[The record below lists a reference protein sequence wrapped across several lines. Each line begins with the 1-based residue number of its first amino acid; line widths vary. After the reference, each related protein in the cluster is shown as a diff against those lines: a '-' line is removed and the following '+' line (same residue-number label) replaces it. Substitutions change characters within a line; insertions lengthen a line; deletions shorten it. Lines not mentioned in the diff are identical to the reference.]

1 MPQHFLTI
9 LDLNPDEAVRLLDR
23 AATMKA
29 MDFRSELLQGKTCI
43 LVFEKAST
51 RTRVSFEVAV
61 RHLGGWPIFM
71 TQNDS
76 QLGRDEP
83 IRDTARVLSRYADC
97 LIVRT
102 FGHHKLEEL
111 AGHGS
116 IPVVNALSDEYH
128 PCQIMADLLTMREHS
143 GTLDGVRLAYIGD
156 GNNIAHSLINAAARF
171 PLRLAVAS
179 PKGYEPSAAIVE
191 KARSLGADISI
202 VNDPVQAATGADYLY
217 TDVWASMGQE
227 AEQAAR
233 AKVFSG
239 YQINDALL
247 AVAAP
252 GCKILHCLPAHR
264 GEEITDAA
272 MEGPASIVWD
282 QAENRLHIQKA
293 ILEWIFTK
301 AC

>member
-9 LDLNPDEAVRLLDR
+9 LDFSRDEAAALLDR
-23 AATMKA
+23 AAAMKA
-29 MDFRSELLQGKTCI
+29 ADYRSTRLDGKTCI

-83 IRDTARVLSRYADC
+83 IRDTARVLSRYADA

-111 AGHGS
+111 AANGS

-128 PCQIMADLLTMREHS
+128 PCQILADLLTMREHS
-143 GTLDGVRLAYIGD
+143 GRLDGLTVAFVGD

-171 PLRLAVAS
+171 PIRVVVAA
-179 PKGYEPSAAIVE
+179 PKGYEPLPAVVE
-191 KARSLGADISI
+191 RARSEGADVVV
-202 VNDPVQAATGADYLY
+202 VNDPKEAARGAHYLY

-227 AEQAAR
+227 SERAVRAEAFAG
-233 AKVFSG
+233 F
-239 YQINDALL
+239 QINDALL
-247 AVAAP
+247 ALAKP
-252 GCKILHCLPAHR
+252 GARVLHCLPAHR
-264 GEEITDAA
+264 GEEITDSV

-282 QAENRLHIQKA
+282 EAENRLHVQKA

-301 AC
+301 GK

>member
-1 MPQHFLTI
+1 MPRHFLTI
-9 LDLNPDEAVRLLDR
+9 LDFSHDEAARILDR
-23 AATMKA
+23 AAAMKA
-29 MDFRSELLQGKTCI
+29 ADHRSDLLAGKTCI
-43 LVFEKAST
+43 LIFEKAST

-102 FGHHKLEEL
+102 FGHDKLADL
-111 AGHGS
+111 AGYGS
-116 IPVVNALSDEYH
+116 IPVVNALSDAYH

-143 GTLDGVRLAYIGD
+143 GRLDGLKLTYVGD
-156 GNNIAHSLINAAARF
+156 GNNIAHSIVNAAARF
-171 PLRLAVAS
+171 PIRVAIAS
-179 PKGYEPSAAIVE
+179 PDGYKPDPAVVA
-191 KARSLGADISI
+191 KAREQGAD
-202 VNDPVQAATGADYLY
+202 VTVVTDPAEAAAGADYLY

-227 AEQAAR
+227 AEHAAR
-233 AKVFSG
+233 VKIFAG

-247 AVAAP
+247 AKAAP
-252 GCKILHCLPAHR
+252 GAKVLHCLPAHR
-264 GEEITDAA
+264 GEEITDAV

-282 QAENRLHIQKA
+282 EAENRLHVQKA
-293 ILEWIFTK
+293 ILEWVFT
-301 AC
+301 AAD

>member
-9 LDLNPDEAVRLLDR
+9 LDLDQQEAVSLLDR
-23 AATMKA
+23 AAAMKA
-29 MDFRSELLQGKTCI
+29 ADHRSDLLAGKTCI
-43 LVFEKAST
+43 LIFEKAST

-102 FGHHKLEEL
+102 FGHDKLVDL
-111 AGHGS
+111 AGYGS
-116 IPVVNALSDEYH
+116 IPVVNALSDAYH

-143 GTLDGVRLAYIGD
+143 GRLDGLKLAYVGD
-156 GNNIAHSLINAAARF
+156 GNNIAHSIVNAAARF
-171 PLRLAVAS
+171 PIRVAVAS
-179 PKGYEPSAAIVE
+179 PDGYKPDPAVVA
-191 KARSLGADISI
+191 KAREQGAD
-202 VNDPVQAATGADYLY
+202 VVVVTEPAEAAAGADYLY

-227 AEQAAR
+227 AEHAAR
-233 AKVFSG
+233 VKIFAG

-247 AVAAP
+247 AKAAP
-252 GCKILHCLPAHR
+252 GAKVLHCLPAHR
-264 GEEITDAA
+264 GEEITDAV

-282 QAENRLHIQKA
+282 EAENRLHVQKA
-293 ILEWIFTK
+293 VLEWVFT
-301 AC
+301 AAD

>member
-9 LDLNPDEAVRLLDR
+9 LDLSPDEAVHILDR
-23 AATMKA
+23 AAAMKA
-29 MDFRSELLQGKTCI
+29 GNVRSRLLDGKTCI

-61 RHLGGWPIFM
+61 RHLGGWPLFM

-102 FGHHKLEEL
+102 FGHDKLEDL
-111 AGHGS
+111 VRHGS
-116 IPVVNALSDEYH
+116 IPVVNALSDAYH

-143 GTLDGVRLAYIGD
+143 GRLDGLKLAFIGD
-156 GNNIAHSLINAAARF
+156 GNNIAHSLINAAVRF
-171 PLRLAVAS
+171 PIRVAVAA
-179 PKGYEPSAAIVE
+179 PKGYEPNPAIVA
-191 KARSLGADISI
+191 KARGLGAD
-202 VNDPVQAATGADYLY
+202 VVLTDDPAEAAAGADYLY

-227 AEQAAR
+227 AEQEKR
-233 AKVFSG
+233 AKVFAPF
-239 YQINDALL
+239 QINDALL
-247 AVAAP
+247 AKAAP
-252 GCKILHCLPAHR
+252 GVKVLHCLPAHR
-264 GEEITDAA
+264 GEEITDAV
-272 MEGPASIVWD
+272 MEGPASVVWD
-282 QAENRLHIQKA
+282 QAENRLHVQKA

-301 AC
+301 A

>member
-9 LDLNPDEAVRLLDR
+9 LDFTREEAAAILDR
-23 AATMKA
+23 AAAMKA
-29 MDFRSELLQGKTCI
+29 ADYRCELLGGKTCV

-111 AGHGS
+111 AAHGS

-143 GTLDGVRLAYIGD
+143 GRLDGLTVAFVGD
-156 GNNIAHSLINAAARF
+156 GNNIAHSLVNAAARF
-171 PLRLAVAS
+171 PIRVVVAA
-179 PKGYEPSAAIVE
+179 PKGYEPAPAIV
-191 KARSLGADISI
+191 ARAKSLGADVAV
-202 VNDPVQAATGADYLY
+202 VNDPAEAARGAHYLY
-217 TDVWASMGQE
+217 TDVGASMGQE
-227 AEQAAR
+227 GEREKRIRDFAGFQ
-233 AKVFSG
+233 V
-239 YQINDALL
+239 NDALL

-252 GCKILHCLPAHR
+252 GAKVLHCLPAHR
-264 GEEITDAA
+264 GEEITDAV

-282 QAENRLHIQKA
+282 EAENRLHVQKA
-293 ILEWIFTK
+293 ILDWIFTK
-301 AC
+301 G

>member
-9 LDLNPDEAVRLLDR
+9 LDLSPDQAARLLDR
-23 AATMKA
+23 AAAMKA
-29 MDFRSELLQGKTCI
+29 ADYRGNLLDGKTCI

-61 RHLGGWPIFM
+61 RHLGGWPVFM

-83 IRDTARVLSRYADC
+83 IRDTARVLSRYADA

-111 AGHGS
+111 AAHGS

-143 GTLDGVRLAYIGD
+143 GRLEGLKLAFVGD
-156 GNNIAHSLINAAARF
+156 GNNVAHSLINAAARF
-171 PLRLAVAS
+171 PIRLSVAT
-179 PKGYEPSAAIVE
+179 PKGYEPQAAIVE
-191 KARSLGADISI
+191 KARSLGAD
-202 VNDPVQAATGADYLY
+202 VTLTHDPRQAAAGADYLY

-227 AEQAAR
+227 AEQEAR
-233 AKVFSG
+233 AKVFASF
-239 YQINDALL
+239 QINDGLL
-247 AVAAP
+247 AVAAS
-252 GCKILHCLPAHR
+252 GAKVLHCLPAHR
-264 GEEITDAA
+264 GEEITDAV

-301 AC
+301 A

>member
-9 LDLNPDEAVRLLDR
+9 LDFSRDEAAALLDR
-23 AATMKA
+23 AAAMKA
-29 MDFRSELLQGKTCI
+29 ADYRSNLLDGKTCI

-83 IRDTARVLSRYADC
+83 IRDTARVLSRYADA

-111 AGHGS
+111 AANGS

-143 GTLDGVRLAYIGD
+143 GRLDGLTVAFIGD

-171 PLRLAVAS
+171 PIRVVVAA
-179 PKGYEPSAAIVE
+179 PKGYEPLPAVVE
-191 KARSLGADISI
+191 RARNEGAD
-202 VNDPVQAATGADYLY
+202 VVVVGDPKEAARGAHYLY

-227 AEQAAR
+227 DEREKR
-233 AKVFSG
+233 AKAFAG
-239 YQINDALL
+239 FQINDALL

-252 GCKILHCLPAHR
+252 GAKVLHCLPAHR
-264 GEEITDAA
+264 GEEITDAV

-282 QAENRLHIQKA
+282 EAENRLHVQKA

-301 AC
+301 G

>member
-9 LDLNPDEAVRLLDR
+9 LDLSRDEAAALLDR
-23 AATMKA
+23 AAVMKA
-29 MDFRSELLQGKTCI
+29 ADYRSTLLDGKTCI

-83 IRDTARVLSRYADC
+83 IRDTARVLSRYADA

-111 AGHGS
+111 AASGS

-143 GTLDGVRLAYIGD
+143 GRLDGLTVAFVGD

-171 PLRLAVAS
+171 PLRVVVAA
-179 PKGYEPSAAIVE
+179 PKGYEPLPAVVE
-191 KARSLGADISI
+191 RARSEGADVAV
-202 VNDPVQAATGADYLY
+202 VNDPREAARGAHYLY

-227 AEQAAR
+227 GEQEKR
-233 AKVFSG
+233 AKAFAG
-239 YQINDALL
+239 FQINDALL
-247 AVAAP
+247 GLAAP
-252 GCKILHCLPAHR
+252 GAKVLHCLPAHR
-264 GEEITDAA
+264 GEEITDAV

-282 QAENRLHIQKA
+282 EAENRLHVQKA

-301 AC
+301 G

>member
-9 LDLNPDEAVRLLDR
+9 LDLSPEEAVHILDR
-23 AATMKA
+23 AAAMKA
-29 MDFRSELLQGKTCI
+29 VDYRSDLLQGKTCI

-61 RHLGGWPIFM
+61 HHLGGWPVFM

-102 FGHHKLEEL
+102 YGHDKLEEL
-111 AGHGS
+111 VAHGS
-116 IPVVNALSDEYH
+116 IPVVNALSDTYH
-128 PCQIMADLLTMREHS
+128 PCQILADLLTMREHS
-143 GTLDGVRLAYIGD
+143 GHLDGLSLAYIGD

-171 PLRLAVAS
+171 PIRLRIAS

-191 KARSLGADISI
+191 GARRLGADITI
-202 VNDPVQAATGADYLY
+202 TNDPAQAAAGVDYLY
-217 TDVWASMGQE
+217 ADVWASMGQE

-233 AKVFSG
+233 AKIFVGF
-239 YQINDALL
+239 QINQALL
-247 AVAAP
+247 DVAAP
-252 GCKILHCLPAHR
+252 GCKVLHCLPAHR
-264 GEEITDAA
+264 GEEITDAV
-272 MEGPASIVWD
+272 MEGPASVIWD
-282 QAENRLHIQKA
+282 EAENRLHVQKA

-301 AC
+301 A

>member
-9 LDLNPDEAVRLLDR
+9 LDFSRDEAAALLDR
-23 AATMKA
+23 AAAMKA
-29 MDFRSELLQGKTCI
+29 ADYRSNLLDGKTCI

-83 IRDTARVLSRYADC
+83 IRDTARVLSRYADA

-111 AGHGS
+111 AASGS

-143 GTLDGVRLAYIGD
+143 GRLDGLTVAFVGD

-171 PLRLAVAS
+171 PLRVVVAA
-179 PKGYEPSAAIVE
+179 PKGYEPLPAVVE
-191 KARSLGADISI
+191 RARSEGADVVV
-202 VNDPVQAATGADYLY
+202 VNDPKEAARGAHYLY

-227 AEQAAR
+227 DEREKR
-233 AKVFSG
+233 AKAFAG
-239 YQINDALL
+239 FQINDALL

-252 GCKILHCLPAHR
+252 GAKVLHCLPAHR
-264 GEEITDAA
+264 GEEITDAV

-282 QAENRLHIQKA
+282 EAENRLHVQKA

-301 AC
+301 G

>member
-9 LDLNPDEAVRLLDR
+9 LDLAPDEAVHILDR
-23 AATMKA
+23 AAVMKA
-29 MDFRSELLQGKTCI
+29 AGFRGDLLQGKTCI

-61 RHLGGWPIFM
+61 RHLGGWPVFM
-71 TQNDS
+71 TQHDS

-128 PCQIMADLLTMREHS
+128 PCQILADLLTMREHS
-143 GTLDGVRLAYIGD
+143 GRLDGVRVAFIGD

-171 PLRLAVAS
+171 PIRLSVAA
-179 PKGYEPSAAIVE
+179 PRGYEPSAAIVDG
-191 KARSLGADISI
+191 ARRLGADVTV
-202 VNDPVQAATGADYLY
+202 VNDPAEAAVGADYLY

-227 AEQAAR
+227 AEQASR
-233 AKVFSG
+233 AKVFAG
-239 YQINDALL
+239 FQINAALL
-247 AVAAP
+247 AKAAP
-252 GCKILHCLPAHR
+252 GCKVLHCLPAHR
-264 GEEITDAA
+264 GEEITDEV

-282 QAENRLHIQKA
+282 QAENRLHVQKA

-301 AC
+301 A

>member
-1 MPQHFLTI
+1 MSQHFLTI
-9 LDLNPDEAVRLLDR
+9 LDLAPEEAVRVLDR
-23 AATMKA
+23 AAAMKA
-29 MDFRSELLQGKTCI
+29 AAFRGNLLDGKTCI

-111 AGHGS
+111 ASQGS

-128 PCQIMADLLTMREHS
+128 PCQIMADLLTMQEHS
-143 GTLDGVRLAYIGD
+143 GRLDGLTVAFVGD

-171 PLRLAVAS
+171 PIRVVVAA
-179 PKGYEPSAAIVE
+179 PKGYEPQAAVVQR
-191 KARSLGADISI
+191 ARSLGADVAV
-202 VNDPVQAATGADYLY
+202 VNDPAQAAAGADYLY

-227 AEQAAR
+227 SEQQERAR
-233 AKVFSG
+233 AFAG
-239 YQINDALL
+239 FQINEELL
-247 AVAAP
+247 AKAAP
-252 GCKILHCLPAHR
+252 GAKVLHCLPAHR
-264 GEEITDAA
+264 GEEITDAV

-282 QAENRLHIQKA
+282 QAENRLHVQKA

-301 AC
+301 A

>member
-9 LDLNPDEAVRLLDR
+9 LDFSRDEAAALLDR
-23 AATMKA
+23 AAAMKA
-29 MDFRSELLQGKTCI
+29 ADYRSTLLDGKTCI

-83 IRDTARVLSRYADC
+83 IRDTARVLSRYADA

-111 AGHGS
+111 AANGS

-143 GTLDGVRLAYIGD
+143 GRLDGLTVAFIGD

-171 PLRLAVAS
+171 PIRVVVAA
-179 PKGYEPSAAIVE
+179 PKGYEPLPAVVE
-191 KARSLGADISI
+191 RARSEGADVVV
-202 VNDPVQAATGADYLY
+202 VNDPKEVARGAHYLY

-227 AEQAAR
+227 DEREKR
-233 AKVFSG
+233 AKAFAG
-239 YQINDALL
+239 FQINDALL

-252 GCKILHCLPAHR
+252 GAKVLHCLPAHR
-264 GEEITDAA
+264 GEEITDAV

-282 QAENRLHIQKA
+282 EAENRLHVQKA

-301 AC
+301 G

>member
-9 LDLNPDEAVRLLDR
+9 LDLSSAEAAHIIDR
-23 AATMKA
+23 AAAMKA
-29 MDFRSELLQGKTCI
+29 EDYRSNLLDGKTCI

-102 FGHHKLEEL
+102 FGHDKLEEL
-111 AGHGS
+111 AKHGS
-116 IPVVNALSDEYH
+116 IPVVNALSDAYH
-128 PCQIMADLLTMREHS
+128 PCQILADLLTMREHS
-143 GTLDGVRLAYIGD
+143 GRLDGLKLAFIGD
-156 GNNIAHSLINAAARF
+156 GNNVAHSLINAAARF
-171 PLRLAVAS
+171 PIRVAVAT
-179 PKGYEPSAAIVE
+179 PKGYEPATAVVE
-191 KARSLGADISI
+191 KARSLGADVTV
-202 VNDPVQAATGADYLY
+202 VNDPYEAVVGADYLY

-227 AEQAAR
+227 AEQAKR
-233 AKVFSG
+233 AKAFASF
-239 YQINDALL
+239 QINDALL
-247 AVAAP
+247 AAAAP
-252 GCKILHCLPAHR
+252 GAKVLHCLPAHR
-264 GEEITDAA
+264 GEEITDSV
-272 MEGPASIVWD
+272 MEGPASVVWD
-282 QAENRLHIQKA
+282 EAENRLHVQKA

-301 AC
+301 G

>member
-1 MPQHFLTI
+1 MSQHFLTI
-9 LDLNPDEAVRLLDR
+9 LDLSPAEAARLLDR
-23 AATMKA
+23 AAAMKA
-29 MDFRSELLQGKTCI
+29 ANHRDRLLEGKTCI

-102 FGHHKLEEL
+102 FGHDKLEDL
-111 AGHGS
+111 VRHGS
-116 IPVVNALSDEYH
+116 IPVINALSDTYH

-143 GTLDGVRLAYIGD
+143 GRLEGLSLAFIGD

-171 PLRLAVAS
+171 PIRVAIAS
-179 PKGYEPSAAIVE
+179 PKGYEPDPAIV
-191 KARSLGADISI
+191 ARARGLGAD
-202 VNDPVQAATGADYLY
+202 VAVTNDPAEAAAGANYLY

-227 AEQAAR
+227 SEHRERAR
-233 AKVFSG
+233 VFAPF
-239 YQINDALL
+239 QINDALL

-252 GCKILHCLPAHR
+252 GAKVLHCLPAHR
-264 GEEITDAA
+264 GEEITDAV
-272 MEGPASIVWD
+272 MEGPASVVWD
-282 QAENRLHIQKA
+282 EAENRLHVQKA

-301 AC
+301 A

>member
-9 LDLNPDEAVRLLDR
+9 LDLSHDEAARLLDR
-23 AATMKA
+23 AAAMKA
-29 MDFRSELLQGKTCI
+29 ADYRSGLLEGKTCI

-111 AGHGS
+111 AQHGS

-143 GTLDGVRLAYIGD
+143 GRLEGLTVAFVGD

-171 PLRLAVAS
+171 PIRVVVAA
-179 PKGYEPSAAIVE
+179 PKGYEPDPAVVE
-191 KARSLGADISI
+191 RARREGADVSI
-202 VNDPVQAATGADYLY
+202 VNDPAEAAKGAHYLY

-227 AEQAAR
+227 AEQEKR
-233 AKVFSG
+233 AKAFAG
-239 YQINDALL
+239 FQINDALL

-252 GCKILHCLPAHR
+252 GAKVLHCLPAHR
-264 GEEITDAA
+264 GEEITDAV

-282 QAENRLHIQKA
+282 EAENRLHVQKA
-293 ILEWIFTK
+293 ILEWIFTQG
-301 AC
+301 

>member
-9 LDLNPDEAVRLLDR
+9 LDLSPEEAIHILDR
-23 AATMKA
+23 AAAMKA
-29 MDFRSELLQGKTCI
+29 VDYRSDLLAGKTCI
-43 LVFEKAST
+43 LIFEKAST

-102 FGHHKLEEL
+102 FGHDKLEEL
-111 AGHGS
+111 AEKGS
-116 IPVVNALSDEYH
+116 IPVVNALSDSFH
-128 PCQIMADLLTMREHS
+128 PCQILADLLTMREHS
-143 GTLDGVRLAYIGD
+143 GRLDGLTVTYVGD

-171 PLRLAVAS
+171 PIALRVAS
-179 PKGYEPSAAIVE
+179 PKGYEPEAAIVE
-191 KARSLGADISI
+191 RARALGGNVMITD
-202 VNDPVQAATGADYLY
+202 DPRQAATGADYLY

-233 AKVFSG
+233 AKIFAS
-239 YQINDALL
+239 YQINQALL
-247 AVAAP
+247 DVAAP
-252 GCKILHCLPAHR
+252 GCKVLHCLPAHR
-264 GEEITDAA
+264 GEEITEDV
-272 MEGPASIVWD
+272 MEGPASILWD
-282 QAENRLHIQKA
+282 EAENRLHVQKA
-293 ILEWIFTK
+293 VLEWIFTK
-301 AC
+301 A

>member
-9 LDLNPDEAVRLLDR
+9 LDLTPDEAVHLLDR
-23 AATMKA
+23 ATVMKA
-29 MDFRSELLQGKTCI
+29 TDYRSDLLQGKTCV

-111 AGHGS
+111 VEHGS
-116 IPVVNALSDEYH
+116 IPVVNALSDTYH
-128 PCQIMADLLTMREHS
+128 PCQVMADLLTMREHS
-143 GTLDGVRLAYIGD
+143 GRLDGLRLAYIGD
-156 GNNIAHSLINAAARF
+156 GNNMAHSLINAATRF
-171 PLRLAVAS
+171 PFHLAIAS
-179 PKGYEPSAAIVE
+179 PAGYEPVAAIVE
-191 KARSLGADISI
+191 NARRLGADVTITD
-202 VNDPVQAATGADYLY
+202 DPARAAAGADYLY

-227 AEQAAR
+227 AEQAKR
-233 AKVFSG
+233 AKAFAG
-239 YQINDALL
+239 FQINDALL

-252 GCKILHCLPAHR
+252 GCKVLHCLPAHR
-264 GEEITDAA
+264 GEEITDAV

-282 QAENRLHIQKA
+282 QAENRLHVQKA

-301 AC
+301 A

>member
-9 LDLNPDEAVRLLDR
+9 LDLSSAEATHIIDR
-23 AATMKA
+23 AAAMKA
-29 MDFRSELLQGKTCI
+29 EDYRSNLLDGKTCI

-102 FGHHKLEEL
+102 FGHDKLEEL
-111 AGHGS
+111 AKHGS
-116 IPVVNALSDEYH
+116 IPVVNALSDTYH
-128 PCQIMADLLTMREHS
+128 PCQILADLLTMREHS
-143 GTLDGVRLAYIGD
+143 GKLNGLKLAFIGD
-156 GNNIAHSLINAAARF
+156 GNNVAHSLINAAARF
-171 PLRLAVAS
+171 PIRVAVAA
-179 PKGYEPSAAIVE
+179 PKGYEPDAAIVE
-191 KARSLGADISI
+191 KARSLGADVTV
-202 VNDPVQAATGADYLY
+202 VNDPFEAVVGADYLY

-227 AEQAAR
+227 AEQAKR
-233 AKVFSG
+233 AKAFASF
-239 YQINDALL
+239 QINDALL
-247 AVAAP
+247 AAAAP
-252 GCKILHCLPAHR
+252 GAKVLHCLPAHR
-264 GEEITDAA
+264 GEEITDSV
-272 MEGPASIVWD
+272 MEGPASVVWD
-282 QAENRLHIQKA
+282 EAENRLHVQKA

-301 AC
+301 G

>member
-9 LDLNPDEAVRLLDR
+9 LDVSRDDAAALLDR
-23 AATMKA
+23 AAAMKA
-29 MDFRSELLQGKTCI
+29 ADYRSTLLDGKTCI

-83 IRDTARVLSRYADC
+83 IRDTARVLSRYADA

-111 AGHGS
+111 AASGS
-116 IPVVNALSDEYH
+116 IPVVNALCDEYH

-143 GTLDGVRLAYIGD
+143 GRLDGLTVAFVGD

-171 PLRLAVAS
+171 PIRVVVAA
-179 PKGYEPSAAIVE
+179 PKGYEPLPAVVE
-191 KARSLGADISI
+191 RARSEGADVAV
-202 VNDPVQAATGADYLY
+202 VNDPREAARGAHYLY

-227 AEQAAR
+227 GEREKR
-233 AKVFSG
+233 AKAFAG
-239 YQINDALL
+239 FQINDALL
-247 AVAAP
+247 GLAAP
-252 GCKILHCLPAHR
+252 GAKVLHCLPAHR
-264 GEEITDAA
+264 GEEITDAV

-282 QAENRLHIQKA
+282 EAENRLHVQKA

-301 AC
+301 G

>member
-9 LDLNPDEAVRLLDR
+9 LDFTPEEAVRLLDR
-23 AATMKA
+23 AAAMKA
-29 MDFRSELLQGKTCI
+29 ANHRSDLLHGKTCI

-111 AGHGS
+111 AESGS

-143 GTLDGVRLAYIGD
+143 GRLEGLTVAFVGD

-171 PLRLAVAS
+171 PIKVVVAA
-179 PKGYEPSAAIVE
+179 PKGYEPDPAVVE
-191 KARSLGADISI
+191 KARSLGADVAV
-202 VNDPVQAATGADYLY
+202 VNDPAEAAKGAHYLY

-227 AEQAAR
+227 AEQAKR
-233 AKVFSG
+233 AKAFAG
-239 YQINDALL
+239 FQINDELL
-247 AVAAP
+247 ALAAP
-252 GCKILHCLPAHR
+252 GAKVLHCLPAHR
-264 GEEITDAA
+264 GEEITDAV

-282 QAENRLHIQKA
+282 EAENRLHVQKA

-301 AC
+301 A

>member
-1 MPQHFLTI
+1 MPQHFLTL
-9 LDLNPDEAVRLLDR
+9 LDVSRDEAARLLDR
-23 AATMKA
+23 AAAMKA
-29 MDFRSELLQGKTCI
+29 ADYRSTLLDGKTCI

-102 FGHHKLEEL
+102 FGHEKLEEL
-111 AGHGS
+111 VAHGS

-128 PCQIMADLLTMREHS
+128 PCQLMADLLTMREHS
-143 GTLDGVRLAYIGD
+143 GRLEGLTVAFIGD
-156 GNNIAHSLINAAARF
+156 GNNMAHSLINAAARF
-171 PLRLAVAS
+171 PIRVVVAT
-179 PKGYEPSAAIVE
+179 PKDYEPLPAVLE
-191 KARSLGADISI
+191 RARAEGADVSV
-202 VNDPVQAATGADYLY
+202 VNDPAEAARGADYLY

-227 AEQAAR
+227 AEREAR
-233 AKVFSG
+233 AKAFAG
-239 YQINDALL
+239 FQINDALL

-252 GCKILHCLPAHR
+252 GAKVLHCLPAHR
-264 GEEITDAA
+264 GEEITDAV
-272 MEGPASIVWD
+272 MEGPASVVWD
-282 QAENRLHIQKA
+282 EAENRLHVQKA

-301 AC
+301 G

>member
-9 LDLNPDEAVRLLDR
+9 LDLSRDEAAALLDR
-23 AATMKA
+23 AAAMKA
-29 MDFRSELLQGKTCI
+29 AAYRSNLLDGKTCI

-83 IRDTARVLSRYADC
+83 IRDTARVLSRYADA

-111 AGHGS
+111 AASGS

-143 GTLDGVRLAYIGD
+143 GRLDGLTVAFIGD

-171 PLRLAVAS
+171 PIRVVVAA
-179 PKGYEPSAAIVE
+179 PKGYEPLPAVVE
-191 KARSLGADISI
+191 RARSEGAEVAV
-202 VNDPVQAATGADYLY
+202 VNDPREAARGAHYLY

-227 AEQAAR
+227 GEREKR
-233 AKVFSG
+233 AKAFAG
-239 YQINDALL
+239 FQINDALL
-247 AVAAP
+247 GLAAP
-252 GCKILHCLPAHR
+252 GAKVLHCLPAHR
-264 GEEITDAA
+264 GEEITDAV

-282 QAENRLHIQKA
+282 EAENRLHVQKA

-301 AC
+301 G

>member
-9 LDLNPDEAVRLLDR
+9 LDLSRDEAAALLDR
-23 AATMKA
+23 AAAMKA
-29 MDFRSELLQGKTCI
+29 AAYRSNLLDGKTCI

-83 IRDTARVLSRYADC
+83 IRDTARVLSRYADA

-111 AGHGS
+111 AANGS

-143 GTLDGVRLAYIGD
+143 GRLDGLTVAFVGD

-171 PLRLAVAS
+171 PIRVVVAA
-179 PKGYEPSAAIVE
+179 PKGYEPLPTVVE
-191 KARSLGADISI
+191 RARSEGADVAV
-202 VNDPVQAATGADYLY
+202 VNDPREAARGAHYLY

-227 AEQAAR
+227 GEREKR
-233 AKVFSG
+233 AKAFAG
-239 YQINDALL
+239 FQINDALL
-247 AVAAP
+247 GLAAP
-252 GCKILHCLPAHR
+252 GAKVLHCLPAHR
-264 GEEITDAA
+264 GEEITDAV

-282 QAENRLHIQKA
+282 EAENRLHVQKA

-301 AC
+301 G

>member
-9 LDLNPDEAVRLLDR
+9 LDLSRDEAAALLDR
-23 AATMKA
+23 AAAMKA
-29 MDFRSELLQGKTCI
+29 AAYRSNLLDGKTCI
-43 LVFEKAST
+43 LVFEKASP

-83 IRDTARVLSRYADC
+83 IRDTARVLSRYADA

-102 FGHHKLEEL
+102 CGHHKLEEL
-111 AGHGS
+111 AASGS

-143 GTLDGVRLAYIGD
+143 GRLDGLTVAFVGD
-156 GNNIAHSLINAAARF
+156 GNNIAHSLVNAAARF
-171 PLRLAVAS
+171 PIRVVVAA
-179 PKGYEPSAAIVE
+179 PKGYEPLPAVVE
-191 KARSLGADISI
+191 RARSEGADVVV
-202 VNDPVQAATGADYLY
+202 VNDPKEAARGAHYLY

-227 AEQAAR
+227 GEREKR
-233 AKVFSG
+233 ANAFAG
-239 YQINDALL
+239 FQINDALL

-252 GCKILHCLPAHR
+252 GAKVLHCLPAHR
-264 GEEITDAA
+264 GEEITDAV

-282 QAENRLHIQKA
+282 EAENRLHVQKA

-301 AC
+301 G

>member
-1 MPQHFLTI
+1 MSQHFLTI
-9 LDLNPDEAVRLLDR
+9 LDLSPAEATRLLDR
-23 AATMKA
+23 AAAMKA
-29 MDFRSELLQGKTCI
+29 ANHRDRLLEGKTCI

-102 FGHHKLEEL
+102 FGHDKLEDL
-111 AGHGS
+111 VRHGS
-116 IPVVNALSDEYH
+116 IPVINALSDTYH

-143 GTLDGVRLAYIGD
+143 GRLEGLSLAFIGD

-171 PLRLAVAS
+171 PIRVAIAS
-179 PKGYEPSAAIVE
+179 PKGYEPDPAIV
-191 KARSLGADISI
+191 ARARGLGAD
-202 VNDPVQAATGADYLY
+202 VAVTNDPAEAAAGANYLY

-227 AEQAAR
+227 SEHRERAR
-233 AKVFSG
+233 VFAPF
-239 YQINDALL
+239 QINDALL

-252 GCKILHCLPAHR
+252 GAKVLHCLPAHR
-264 GEEITDAA
+264 GEEITDAV
-272 MEGPASIVWD
+272 MEGPASVVWD
-282 QAENRLHIQKA
+282 EAENRLHVQKA

-301 AC
+301 A

>member
-9 LDLNPDEAVRLLDR
+9 LDLSPEEANRLLDR
-23 AATMKA
+23 AAAMKA
-29 MDFRSELLQGKTCI
+29 ANYRSTLLDGKTCI

-102 FGHHKLEEL
+102 FGHDKLEEL
-111 AGHGS
+111 VAHGS
-116 IPVVNALSDEYH
+116 IPVVNALSDAYH
-128 PCQIMADLLTMREHS
+128 PCQIMADLLTMQEHS
-143 GTLDGVRLAYIGD
+143 GRLDGLTVAFVGD

-171 PLRLAVAS
+171 PIRVVVAA
-179 PKGYEPSAAIVE
+179 PKGYEPLPAVVE
-191 KARSLGADISI
+191 NARRLGADVAV
-202 VNDPVQAATGADYLY
+202 VNDPAEAAAGANYLY

-227 AEQAAR
+227 AERDKR
-233 AKVFSG
+233 AKAFAG
-239 YQINDALL
+239 FQINDALL
-247 AVAAP
+247 AKAAP
-252 GCKILHCLPAHR
+252 GAKVLHCLPAHR
-264 GEEITDAA
+264 GEEITDSV
-272 MEGPASIVWD
+272 MEGQASIVWD
-282 QAENRLHIQKA
+282 EAENRLHVQKA

-301 AC
+301 A

>member
-9 LDLNPDEAVRLLDR
+9 LDLSRDEAAALLDR
-23 AATMKA
+23 AAAMKA
-29 MDFRSELLQGKTCI
+29 AAYRSNLLDGKTCI

-83 IRDTARVLSRYADC
+83 IRDTARVLSRYADA

-111 AGHGS
+111 AASGS

-143 GTLDGVRLAYIGD
+143 GRLDGLTVAFVGD
-156 GNNIAHSLINAAARF
+156 GNNIAHSLVNAAARF
-171 PLRLAVAS
+171 PIRVVVAA
-179 PKGYEPSAAIVE
+179 PKGYEPLPAVVE
-191 KARSLGADISI
+191 RARSEGADVVV
-202 VNDPVQAATGADYLY
+202 VNDPKEAARGAHYLY

-227 AEQAAR
+227 GEREKR
-233 AKVFSG
+233 ANAFAG
-239 YQINDALL
+239 FQINDALL

-252 GCKILHCLPAHR
+252 GAKVLHCLPAHR
-264 GEEITDAA
+264 GEEITDAV

-282 QAENRLHIQKA
+282 EAENRLHVQKA

-301 AC
+301 G

>member
-9 LDLNPDEAVRLLDR
+9 LDLSRDEAAALLDR
-23 AATMKA
+23 AAAMKA
-29 MDFRSELLQGKTCI
+29 AAYRSNLLDGKTCI

-83 IRDTARVLSRYADC
+83 IRDTARVLSRYADA

-111 AGHGS
+111 AASGS
-116 IPVVNALSDEYH
+116 VPVVNALSDEYH

-143 GTLDGVRLAYIGD
+143 GRLDGLTVAFVGD
-156 GNNIAHSLINAAARF
+156 GNNIAHSLVNAAARF
-171 PLRLAVAS
+171 PIRVVVAA
-179 PKGYEPSAAIVE
+179 PKGYEPLPAVVE
-191 KARSLGADISI
+191 RARSEGADVVV
-202 VNDPVQAATGADYLY
+202 VNDPKEAARGAHYLY

-227 AEQAAR
+227 GEREKR
-233 AKVFSG
+233 ANAFAG
-239 YQINDALL
+239 FQINDALL

-252 GCKILHCLPAHR
+252 GAKVLHCLPAHR
-264 GEEITDAA
+264 GEEITDAV

-282 QAENRLHIQKA
+282 EAENRLHVQKA

-301 AC
+301 G

>member
-29 MDFRSELLQGKTCI
+29 VDYRSELLQGKTCI

-102 FGHHKLEEL
+102 YGHHKLEEL
-111 AGHGS
+111 AGHGTIS
-116 IPVVNALSDEYH
+116 VVNALSDEYH

-143 GTLDGVRLAYIGD
+143 GTLDGVHLAYIGD

-171 PLRLAVAS
+171 PIRLSIAS
-179 PKGYEPSAAIVE
+179 PKGYEPSAAIVD
-191 KARSLGADISI
+191 KARSLGAAITI
-202 VNDPVQAATGADYLY
+202 VNDPAQAATGANYLY

-233 AKVFSG
+233 AKVFAG

-252 GCKILHCLPAHR
+252 GCKVLHCLPAHR
-264 GEEITDAA
+264 GEEITDAV

-282 QAENRLHIQKA
+282 QAENRLHVQKA

>member
-9 LDLNPDEAVRLLDR
+9 LDLSPEEASQLLDR
-23 AATMKA
+23 AAAMKA
-29 MDFRSELLQGKTCI
+29 ADYRSNLLDGKTCI
-43 LVFEKAST
+43 LIFEKAST

-83 IRDTARVLSRYADC
+83 VRDTARVLSRYADC

-102 FGHHKLEEL
+102 FGHDKLEDL
-111 AGHGS
+111 VAHGS
-116 IPVVNALSDEYH
+116 VPVVNALSDAYH

-143 GTLDGVRLAYIGD
+143 GRLDGLTLAFIGD

-171 PLRLAVAS
+171 SIRVVVAA
-179 PKGYEPSAAIVE
+179 PRGYEPAPAVVA
-191 KARSLGADISI
+191 KARSLGADVAV
-202 VNDPVQAATGADYLY
+202 VNDPAEAAAGANYLY

-227 AEQAAR
+227 GEREKRAR
-233 AKVFSG
+233 AFAG
-239 YQINDALL
+239 FQINEKLL
-247 AVAAP
+247 ATAAP
-252 GCKILHCLPAHR
+252 GAKVLHCLPAHR
-264 GEEITDAA
+264 GEEITDAV
-272 MEGPASIVWD
+272 MEGPASVVWD
-282 QAENRLHIQKA
+282 EAENRLHVQKA

-301 AC
+301 A

>member
-9 LDLNPDEAVRLLDR
+9 LDFSRDEAAALLDR
-23 AATMKA
+23 AAAMKA
-29 MDFRSELLQGKTCI
+29 ADYRSTLLDGKTCI

-83 IRDTARVLSRYADC
+83 IRDTARVLSRYADA

-111 AGHGS
+111 AANGS

-143 GTLDGVRLAYIGD
+143 GRLDGLTVAFIGD

-171 PLRLAVAS
+171 PIRVVVAA
-179 PKGYEPSAAIVE
+179 PKGYEPLPAVVE
-191 KARSLGADISI
+191 RARNEGAD
-202 VNDPVQAATGADYLY
+202 VVVVGDPKEAARGAHYLY

-227 AEQAAR
+227 DEREKR
-233 AKVFSG
+233 AKAFAG
-239 YQINDALL
+239 FQINDALL

-252 GCKILHCLPAHR
+252 GAKVLHCLPAHR
-264 GEEITDAA
+264 GEEITDAV

-282 QAENRLHIQKA
+282 EAENRLHVQKA

-301 AC
+301 G

>member
-9 LDLNPDEAVRLLDR
+9 LDLSRDEAAGLLDR
-23 AATMKA
+23 AAAMKA
-29 MDFRSELLQGKTCI
+29 ADHRSNLLDGKTCI

-83 IRDTARVLSRYADC
+83 IRDTARVLSRYAQC

-111 AGHGS
+111 AAHGS

-143 GTLDGVRLAYIGD
+143 GRLDGLTVAFVGD

-171 PLRLAVAS
+171 PIRVVVAA
-179 PKGYEPSAAIVE
+179 PKGYEPHTAVVE
-191 KARSLGADISI
+191 RARSQGADVAV
-202 VNDPVQAATGADYLY
+202 VNDPVEAARGAHYLY

-227 AEQAAR
+227 AERETRAR
-233 AKVFSG
+233 AFAG
-239 YQINDALL
+239 FQINDALL

-252 GCKILHCLPAHR
+252 GAKVLHCLPAHR
-264 GEEITDAA
+264 GEEITDAV

-282 QAENRLHIQKA
+282 EAENRLHIQKA

-301 AC
+301 G

>member
-9 LDLNPDEAVRLLDR
+9 LDLSRDEAAALLDR
-23 AATMKA
+23 AAAMKA
-29 MDFRSELLQGKTCI
+29 AAYRSNLLDGKTCI

-83 IRDTARVLSRYADC
+83 IRDTARVLSRYADA

-111 AGHGS
+111 AASGS

-143 GTLDGVRLAYIGD
+143 GRLDGLTVAFVGD

-171 PLRLAVAS
+171 PIRVVVAA
-179 PKGYEPSAAIVE
+179 PKGYEPLPAVVE
-191 KARSLGADISI
+191 RARSEGAEVAV
-202 VNDPVQAATGADYLY
+202 VNDPREAARGAHYLY

-227 AEQAAR
+227 GEREKR
-233 AKVFSG
+233 AKAFAG
-239 YQINDALL
+239 FQINDALL
-247 AVAAP
+247 GLAAP
-252 GCKILHCLPAHR
+252 GAKVLHCLPAHR
-264 GEEITDAA
+264 GEEITDAV

-282 QAENRLHIQKA
+282 EAENRLHVQKA

-301 AC
+301 G